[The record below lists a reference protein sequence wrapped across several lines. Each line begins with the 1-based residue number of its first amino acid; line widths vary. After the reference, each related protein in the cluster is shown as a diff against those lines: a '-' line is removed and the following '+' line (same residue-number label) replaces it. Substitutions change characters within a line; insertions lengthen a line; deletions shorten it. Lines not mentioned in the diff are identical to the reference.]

1 MNNKTM
7 RNDMKLKYIVLGLI
21 MIVGGLASNAQ
32 TRVVPAPA
40 QSSPIALR
48 GGTAHLGNG
57 QIIENAI
64 IGFSKGKLSI
74 VADATSA
81 SADLEGYEVIDV
93 SGKHIYPGFIL
104 MNTRLGLSEVSSV
117 DMTRDFQER
126 GSVNPNVRTL
136 IAYNTDS
143 EIIPTIRFNGIMMA
157 QPAPFSGLVSGTSS
171 VVQLDAWNWE
181 DAAYK
186 TDDALFINWPNK
198 KNAPR
203 WWMGETEW
211 KKNEKYSAQ
220 VIELRSL
227 FYEASNYNKLGNRQD
242 SNLKLEAVT
251 GVFGGSKGLHI
262 RVDDSK
268 SIIESV
274 KFAKELGVKRIVVVG
289 GREALDVAQFLSEN
303 NIPVVLRQT
312 HAQPQRTEGD
322 YDEPY
327 KLPHLLTEAGVLV
340 AISYDGG
347 PEGSRNLPF
356 FAGTAAA
363 YGMTKEEALKTITM
377 NPAKNLGIENTA
389 GTIEEGKDATL
400 FVSDGDALD
409 MRTSILKSAYIQGRK
424 IQLDARQQWLFEKY
438 SKKYEKQD

>member
-1 MNNKTM
+1 M
-7 RNDMKLKYIVLGLI
+7 RNDMKLKYIVFGLI
-21 MIVGGLASNAQ
+21 MIVGGFASNAQ
-32 TRVVPAPA
+32 TRVVPAPN
-40 QSSPIALR
+40 QSNPIALK

-64 IGFSKGKLSI
+64 IGFTKGKLSI
-74 VADATSA
+74 VADATTA
-81 SADLEGYEVIDV
+81 TVDLNGYDVIDI

-104 MNTRLGLSEVSSV
+104 LNTRLGLSEVSSV
-117 DMTRDFQER
+117 DMTKDFEER

-143 EIIPTIRFNGIMMA
+143 EIIPTLRFNGIMLA

-203 WWMGETEW
+203 WWTGETEW
-211 KKNEKYSAQ
+211 KKNEKYPEQ
-220 VIELRSL
+220 VIELNNL
-227 FYEASNYNKLGNRQD
+227 FSEASNYNKLGDRQ
-242 SNLKLEAVT
+242 SKNLKLESVV
-251 GVFGGSKGLHI
+251 GLFDGSKALHI
-262 RVDDSK
+262 RVNDSK

-274 KFAKELGVKRIVVVG
+274 KFVKELGVKRIVVVG
-289 GREALDVAQFLSEN
+289 GRESLDVAQFLSEN
-303 NIPVVLRQT
+303 NIPVVLSQT

-340 AISYDGG
+340 AISYNGG

-363 YGMTKEEALKTITM
+363 FGMTKEEALQTITM
-377 NPAKNLGIENTA
+377 NPAKILGIEETT

-409 MRTSILKSAYIQGRK
+409 MRTSILNSAYIQGRK

-438 SKKYEKQD
+438 SKKYGND